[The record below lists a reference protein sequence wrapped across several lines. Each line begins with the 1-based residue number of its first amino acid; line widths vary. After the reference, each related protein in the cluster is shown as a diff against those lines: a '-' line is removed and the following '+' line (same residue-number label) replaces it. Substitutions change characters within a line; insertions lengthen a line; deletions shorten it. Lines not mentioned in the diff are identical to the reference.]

1 MMIPSVPCKSLKII
15 RSYDSIT
22 SKEETKILIDGRPSE
37 LTEDMGADIFIND
50 FILSRDIAR
59 FFFFDSERIVSLAET
74 TTKSN
79 RQRLSSAYNEGN
91 YSAPL
96 TRKCQKSALI
106 ISKLVLGLFPN
117 SC

>member
-1 MMIPSVPCKSLKII
+1 MLDFTNIFEISISIVTAMMGL
-15 RSYDSIT
+15 SYPLFLDKVNGI
-22 SKEETKILIDGRPSE
+22 
-37 LTEDMGADIFIND
+37 
-50 FILSRDIAR
+50 
-59 FFFFDSERIVSLAET
+59 
-74 TTKSN
+74 
-79 RQRLSSAYNEGN
+79 GN